1 MQTRNRFRPLC
12 LLLLLAIGITACSIG
27 LNNTVSA
34 ITAENAPY
42 DVTVR
47 FYCHGGDGAEP
58 ELEVTLRRDGDPS
71 ALLLGEN
78 CMRQE
83 IDYILPPALRGEI
96 PGGGEGERLL
106 AALYRQDRLHL
117 TELAVARIHFDA

>member
-1 MQTRNRFRPLC
+1 
-12 LLLLLAIGITACSIG
+12 
-27 LNNTVSA
+27 
-34 ITAENAPY
+34 
-42 DVTVR
+42 
-47 FYCHGGDGAEP
+47 
-58 ELEVTLRRDGDPS
+58 
-71 ALLLGEN
+71 
-78 CMRQE
+78 MRQE